1 MTVYIA
7 DEPNEYTPESQED
20 KIFYALKNN
29 LPKDEDYYVFHS
41 LRVTNVVN
49 NVVIPKEIDF
59 VIFNPKKGIICIE
72 AKSGNAYTKL
82 NEMNKLKWYYA
93 NGEVI
98 DKGGPYWQAEK
109 SKSQ

>member
-49 NVVIPKEIDF
+49 NVVIP
-59 VIFNPKKGIICIE
+59 
-72 AKSGNAYTKL
+72 S
-82 NEMNKLKWYYA
+82 
-93 NGEVI
+93 
-98 DKGGPYWQAEK
+98 
-109 SKSQ
+109 